1 MGSAAE
7 DNLTAVLHAKGD
19 LRLEQRPIPVP
30 KDDEVLIRMAKVGIC
45 GSDVHYWTHGR
56 IGHFVVTG
64 PMVIGHESAGVV
76 VRCGKDVTSLKPG
89 DRVAIEPGVPCRK
102 CDDCKRGEYNLCA
115 DVVFCATPPDNG
127 NLTRFYTHAADFCHK
142 LPDHVSLEE
151 GALLEPLCV
160 GVQACKRAGVTLGS
174 KVLITGAGPIGL
186 VSMLVAK
193 SMGATSIIMTDMV
206 ENRLTVAKNLGATH
220 TIQVNASASA
230 EDLAVEVEKSLG
242 AKPDIAID
250 ACGAEST
257 IALNMLAVRSG
268 GKICI
273 IGHGPAEV
281 KVPIIK
287 AAVREVDIRGVF
299 RYANCY
305 PMALAMVA
313 SGTVDVK
320 KLITHNFNMEKT
332 LEAFEVAK
340 TGAGGAIKVMIHVD

>member
-1 MGSAAE
+1 M
-7 DNLTAVLHAKGD
+7 
-19 LRLEQRPIPVP
+19 
-30 KDDEVLIRMAKVGIC
+30 
-45 GSDVHYWTHGR
+45 
-56 IGHFVVTG
+56 
-64 PMVIGHESAGVV
+64 
-76 VRCGKDVTSLKPG
+76 
-89 DRVAIEPGVPCRK
+89 
-102 CDDCKRGEYNLCA
+102 
-115 DVVFCATPPDNG
+115 
-127 NLTRFYTHAADFCHK
+127 
-142 LPDHVSLEE
+142 
-151 GALLEPLCV
+151 
-160 GVQACKRAGVTLGS
+160 
-174 KVLITGAGPIGL
+174 ITGAGPIGL

-193 SMGATSIIMTDMV
+193 SMGATTILMTDMV

-220 TIQVNASASA
+220 TIQVTANATA
-230 EDLAVEVEKSLG
+230 EDLAVEVEKLLG

-268 GKICI
+268 GRLCI

-313 SGTVDVK
+313 SGNVDVK
-320 KLITHNFNMEKT
+320 KLITHNFDMEKT
-332 LEAFEVAK
+332 LEAFEVAR